1 MTDLSIPPTIV
12 QEFGDYKLKVSMTPR
27 GSKFKYEVSLIS
39 KDPDITLSITE
50 SWESKRSTYPWSRR
64 AQNLIEVF
72 RSVQEKVRAD
82 KYGQSEPPSPV

>member
-1 MTDLSIPPTIV
+1 MADFSIPHTII
-12 QEFGDYKLKVSMTPR
+12 QDFGDYQLKTSITSV
-27 GSKFKYEVSLIS
+27 GFKYKYKVSLIS
-39 KDPDITLSITE
+39 NDPDVTLEISE